1 MSTPLAHSI
10 DIMARTQAG
19 VCVAR
24 GRLRRLQAKIRTV
37 HNGIK
42 EKAKKLDGD

>member
-10 DIMARTQAG
+10 NIMAGTQAG

-24 GRLRRLQAKIRTV
+24 GHLCRLPAKICTV
-37 HNGIK
+37 LVGIK
-42 EKAKKLDGD
+42 EKAKKRR